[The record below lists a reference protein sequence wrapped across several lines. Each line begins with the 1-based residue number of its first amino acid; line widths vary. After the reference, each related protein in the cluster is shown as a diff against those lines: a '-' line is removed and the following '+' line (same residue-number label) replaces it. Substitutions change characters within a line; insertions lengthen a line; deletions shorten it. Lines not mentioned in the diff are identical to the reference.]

1 MPRPNPQPGDGAD
14 LHFETIARHKK
25 SRIPSSRLNT
35 AYDTDSSA
43 VAYTPPSSE
52 QHTALP
58 HRKVGHPMPSSHTHL
73 ENKDEG
79 ARDRVARHI
88 TAFKLA
94 KNDIDAAFDSH
105 STSLSEVND
114 RRYGQ
119 SQKWPAERKCDSEV
133 FSPHRNSMVSVSRP
147 HKLGGTADRIKLRDQ
162 SYGWQSKARGLQDEK
177 PSWAPAAFG
186 KSLDGNFMRASSGG
200 GVLRPPADLSG
211 VATVPLYSSNPV
223 RDHMRA
229 SLTQGSRMGLT
240 NFLEQELAKAKKEL
254 ERTKIVDEGRHPGLQ
269 LSPRQKVKEGRREQS
284 YPYFTP
290 TFSPTLMTFDQVRAQ
305 RNNQQYTE
313 LVSPSLQHEQLVHA
327 PSDKIVWDLETEYHG
342 LGSPLADPCGNGE
355 CGGCDKCGFA
365 SVAQAPPSVSS
376 SPVWTTH
383 PSFEYSVRNLPF
395 LRPLPSPAQT
405 QDCTLHLSQSIKLCE
420 DQASTDARLQAAKL
434 VKITCNQ
441 FSISE
446 ATEVLKMCH
455 GHFRMAE
462 AMYHASGVEFMRHML
477 GAWQSE
483 TCLASTTQ
491 DTESHADSSGDAGS
505 GSGGSL
511 ASNCRRCRSDCD
523 ACCPIGVEKLS
534 LDDNYDSGY
543 GQDLDAA
550 CESCWGGSLGLKF
563 DEDRDE
569 VARNWGSH
577 RTIAPARVSGLSPE
591 LPMWDFSEDQSTDGS
606 GRSAAE
612 RILKEDKRECT
623 STPAI
628 HATST
633 KGYTITYWATIESED
648 QTIHIPIENN
658 NVSGPEK
665 AVLEGPAKT
674 VWKWIQEKRLG
685 DKVGLQDVFD
695 LAKDVQIGVED
706 TTTLVADQKRGH
718 DDCPSHQEPNCW
730 EAQASLSPSGG
741 SRDDC
746 GELSAHCRYRT
757 TGYSQDGWGG

>member
-1 MPRPNPQPGDGAD
+1 MPRPNPQTGDGAD
-14 LHFETIARHKK
+14 LHFETTARHNK

-35 AYDTDSSA
+35 ACDTDSSA

-52 QHTALP
+52 QQTALP
-58 HRKVGHPMPSSHTHL
+58 HRKVGHPMPSGYPHL

-88 TAFKLA
+88 TALKLA
-94 KNDIDAAFDSH
+94 KNNIDAAFDSH

-114 RRYGQ
+114 RPYGQ
-119 SQKWPAERKCDSEV
+119 SQKWPAQHKCDSDI
-133 FSPHRNSMVSVSRP
+133 FSPYGNSM
-147 HKLGGTADRIKLRDQ
+147 LRDQ
-162 SYGWQSKARGLQDEK
+162 SYGWQSKARRLQDEM
-177 PSWAPAAFG
+177 PQWGPDALG
-186 KSLDGNFMRASSGG
+186 KTLEDNSLRASSGG

-223 RDHMRA
+223 RDHMHA
-229 SLTQGSRMGLT
+229 SLTQGSRTGLT
-240 NFLEQELAKAKKEL
+240 DFLEQELAKAKKEL
-254 ERTKIVDEGRHPGLQ
+254 ERAKIVDEGRHPGIQ
-269 LSPRQKVKEGRREQS
+269 LSPRQKVEEGRLEQS

-290 TFSPTLMTFDQVRAQ
+290 AFSPTLMTFNQVRVQ

-313 LVSPSLQHEQLVHA
+313 PISPSLQHEQLVHA
-327 PSDKIVWDLETEYHG
+327 PSDNIVWDLETEYHG
-342 LGSPLADPCGNGE
+342 LGSPLADPCGSGE

-365 SVAQAPPSVSS
+365 SIAQAPPSVYSN
-376 SPVWTTH
+376 PAWTTH
-383 PSFEYSVRNLPF
+383 PSFEHSVLNLPVC
-395 LRPLPSPAQT
+395 RPLPSQAQT
-405 QDCTLHLSQSIKLCE
+405 QDCTLHISQSTKPSE
-420 DQASTDARLQAAKL
+420 NQASTDAQLQAAKL
-434 VKITCNQ
+434 VKTTHGQ

-462 AMYHASGVEFMRHML
+462 AMYHASGVESMRHML

-505 GSGGSL
+505 GSGGNL
-511 ASNCRRCRSDCD
+511 ASKCRGCRSGCD

-534 LDDNYDSGY
+534 FDDDYDSGY
-543 GQDLDAA
+543 GRDLDAA
-550 CESCWGGSLGLKF
+550 CGDSWGGASGLKLG
-563 DEDRDE
+563 EDRDDLGGG
-569 VARNWGSH
+569 WGIFSDM
-577 RTIAPARVSGLSPE
+577 TPARPGSSPE
-591 LPMWDFSEDQSTDGS
+591 PPFWAFPVPRTTTGCRWSEADD
-606 GRSAAE
+606 
-612 RILKEDKRECT
+612 IPKEDERECT

-633 KGYTITYWATIESED
+633 KGYTVTYWATIESDD
-648 QTIHIPIENN
+648 QTVHIPIENN
-658 NVSGPEK
+658 SVSGPEK

-674 VWKWIQEKRLG
+674 VWKWIQEKGLG

-695 LAKDVQIGVED
+695 LAKDIHIGVED
-706 TTTLVADQKRGH
+706 TATLVTDQKHGH
-718 DDCPSHQEPNCW
+718 DDCPSHQEPKCW
-730 EAQASLSPSGG
+730 EAPASLRPSGD

-746 GELSAHCRYRT
+746 GELSAHCRCRT